1 MALAKAENLIF
12 DLKKQNE
19 SLKSSKDN
27 TRLIQENAQLQ
38 RKYSA
43 LQKDNNEIGY
53 NVSQN
58 SIEVELGYEF
68 ENDDAAW
75 VMACVFM
82 IFTMQTGFEI
92 GRAHV

>member
-1 MALAKAENLIF
+1 MK
-12 DLKKQNE
+12 
-19 SLKSSKDN
+19 
-27 TRLIQENAQLQ
+27 
-38 RKYSA
+38 
-43 LQKDNNEIGY
+43 Y

-82 IFTMQTGFEI
+82 IFTMQTGFGLVESGMCHQKNEGVPYMI
-92 GRAHV
+92 LYVCS